1 MKLLVLCLISC
12 SLAGKLPEGVDDLD
26 DVSLEEF
33 DKHFGQDQITDP
45 EEKEAREEALREH
58 EEMVKEANEAFA
70 LGEQTWYDEINEY
83 SDLPDSEFEAN
94 HTGLLMNITDSGN
107 QTFFSGWL
115 DIPLPYDE
123 VDTEYLEISRNIYTT
138 LSICRSPSVC
148 LTATATAAPRCP
160 PPTAP

>member
-1 MKLLVLCLISC
+1 MVFIVTMMKLLVLCLISC
-12 SLAGKLPEGVDDLD
+12 CLAGKLPEGVDDLD

-33 DKHFGQDQITDP
+33 EEHFGQEQVTDP

-83 SDLPDSEFEAN
+83 SDLPDTEFEAN
-94 HTGLLMNITDSGN
+94 HTGLLMNITDTAN

-123 VDTEYLEISRNIYTT
+123 VAIGYCLQISTYLGIST
-138 LSICRSPSVC
+138 LFICRSPSVC
-148 LTATATAAPRCP
+148 LTATG
-160 PPTAP
+160 